1 MTDSVAEVALP
12 LRPRPSSW
20 ARAGRL
26 ARRKPLGT
34 FGLVMTVGV
43 VLLALF
49 GRYITSD
56 PNALSADVLQS
67 PSADHWFGT
76 DPLGRDYLARIIAG
90 AELSVRVAFSA
101 MAIGTAIGLVVGMMS
116 AYLGG
121 LFDLLLQRV
130 VDTLLA
136 FPGLI
141 LVMFLASIFGASA
154 TSLSFAL
161 GLLFAPGLARLV
173 RASMLSVLAEPYI
186 ESARVVGASPARIM
200 IRHALPNIQAP
211 LLVYATAFL
220 GAAILAEAGL
230 SFLGLGVAPPTP
242 SWGRMLS
249 ESRTFLRE
257 PWLSIFPGVAITI
270 AVLAINLLGD
280 GLRDVWDPRLRVA

>member
-1 MTDSVAEVALP
+1 
-12 LRPRPSSW
+12 
-20 ARAGRL
+20 
-26 ARRKPLGT
+26 
-34 FGLVMTVGV
+34 
-43 VLLALF
+43 
-49 GRYITSD
+49 
-56 PNALSADVLQS
+56 
-67 PSADHWFGT
+67 
-76 DPLGRDYLARIIAG
+76 
-90 AELSVRVAFSA
+90 
-101 MAIGTAIGLVVGMMS
+101 MMS